1 MENTNVRIINTG
13 LVETKFYEI
22 LSSVLGQLSDGI
34 WENSPSMNKYWLNIH
49 VNQNENN
56 EICIEVNTDYFTKY
70 CNTSVVNPFINM
82 SENEIKFWFAQKIKQ
97 IVKKEE
103 QDANGTKWW
112 KRDNTRELAY
122 MGYKE
127 KITVQDAYKLYD
139 IMKCRDISNKY

>member
-34 WENSPSMNKYWLNIH
+34 WENSPSMNKYWMNIH

-56 EICIEVNTDYFTKY
+56 EICIEVNTDYFTKW
-70 CNTSVVNPFINM
+70 CNTSVINPFINM

-97 IVKKEE
+97 IVKTEE
-103 QDANGTKWW
+103 QDNNGTKWW

>member
-1 MENTNVRIINTG
+1 MENTNVRIINTR

-34 WENSPSMNKYWLNIH
+34 WENSPSMTKYWTNIH

-56 EICIEVNTDYFTKY
+56 EICIEVNANYFTKW
-70 CNTSVVNPFINM
+70 CNTSVANPFINM

-103 QDANGTKWW
+103 QDNNGTKWW
-112 KRDNTRELAY
+112 KRDNTRELDY